1 MTDGSFSMLA
11 PRGTTE
17 EIEQGTTLMLKFDA
31 AGLLPAV
38 ATDADTG
45 EVLMLAWMNAEALV
59 RTIETS
65 RAHFY
70 SRSRSR
76 LWQKGEESGNVM
88 DVVELRTDCDQD
100 SIWLKVRVRGD
111 GVACHTGRRTCFY
124 RFVLPLG
131 AKSPASPVL
140 RSD

>member
-1 MTDGSFSMLA
+1 MTDGPSSMLA

-17 EIEQGTTLMLKFDA
+17 EIEQGTTLMPKFDA
-31 AGLLPAV
+31 AGVLPAV
-38 ATDADTG
+38 VTDADTG

-59 RTIETS
+59 RTIGTS

-88 DVVELRTDCDQD
+88 EVVELRTDCDQD
-100 SIWLKVRVRGD
+100 SIWLKVRVRGA
-111 GVACHTGRRTCFY
+111 GVACHTARRTCFY
-124 RFVLPLG
+124 RQVLPLG
-131 AKSPASPVL
+131 AKSPATPVL
-140 RSD
+140 EFD